1 MSPRHPVSPPGI
13 RGAHHRAWLLHGLR
27 DSELGPRA
35 CRAIAPACSL
45 VLKVPLHLVVLAMEG
60 EAWLLFLQLVRWW
73 SVLGCAAVTV
83 TVVYLLSHS
92 EYINPISSSHITYQ

>member
-1 MSPRHPVSPPGI
+1 
-13 RGAHHRAWLLHGLR
+13 
-27 DSELGPRA
+27 
-35 CRAIAPACSL
+35 
-45 VLKVPLHLVVLAMEG
+45 MEG